1 MSNDQIAEKETD
13 ARLHISHVDVPNHTG
28 NRYESDA
35 RQRGAYHAEG
45 DDVPWRLAVTSEKGV
60 VVTSL
65 PRQTG
70 NYQ

>member
-1 MSNDQIAEKETD
+1 M
-13 ARLHISHVDVPNHTG
+13 PNYTG